1 MVCPMQARRHAQLRS
16 FLART
21 GVLAGVAGL
30 GEVGDD
36 PARLAPLDEA
46 LTHTSAGRP
55 HNHERLEFLG
65 DAVLRLAASAF
76 LERCQPD
83 LAVGRWSALRAQ
95 LVSDR
100 WLAELA
106 DRLDLAAVVVH
117 GPSALADGAGRA
129 TVLAE
134 CCEALVGAVYA
145 AAGGPAGG
153 LGAVLAW
160 LEPHWQRDLVPL
172 LADPHAHNWKSA
184 LQEWSQGRG
193 MGLPA
198 YDTQERSRRY
208 GDPQRFHCRV
218 SVAGRELGEGW
229 GGARRDAEQQA
240 ARAALAALSS
250 PPACAGAG

>member
-1 MVCPMQARRHAQLRS
+1 MQARRHAQLRA

-21 GVLAGVAGL
+21 GLLGGVGAL
-30 GEVGDD
+30 GDD

-65 DAVLRLAASAF
+65 DAVLRLAASEF
-76 LERCQPD
+76 LGRCQPD

-106 DRLDLAAVVVH
+106 ERLDLAAVVVH
-117 GPSALADGAGRA
+117 GPSALSDGAGRA

-134 CCEALVGAVYA
+134 CCEALVGGVYA

-153 LGAVLAW
+153 LEAVLAW
-160 LEPHWQRDLVPL
+160 LEPHWQRDLPPL

-193 MGLPA
+193 LGLPA
-198 YDTQERSRRY
+198 YDTQERSRLY
-208 GDPQRFHCRV
+208 GDPQRFHCQV
-218 SVAGRELGEGW
+218 AVAGRALGEGW
-229 GGARRDAEQQA
+229 GRARRDAEQQA
-240 ARAALAALSS
+240 ARAALAALS
-250 PPACAGAG
+250 PPPGCAEAG

>member
-1 MVCPMQARRHAQLRS
+1 MNDDFNTPIAIAVLFDLVTEVNRHHSPAMARQLR
-16 FLART
+16 
-21 GVLAGVAGL
+21 
-30 GEVGDD
+30 
-36 PARLAPLDEA
+36 
-46 LTHTSAGRP
+46 
-55 HNHERLEFLG
+55 
-65 DAVLRLAASAF
+65 
-76 LERCQPD
+76 
-83 LAVGRWSALRAQ
+83 
-95 LVSDR
+95 
-100 WLAELA
+100 
-106 DRLDLAAVVVH
+106 
-117 GPSALADGAGRA
+117 
-129 TVLAE
+129 
-134 CCEALVGAVYA
+134 
-145 AAGGPAGG
+145 G